1 MTVRKKG
8 FDMELTVRNIK
19 ENADGS
25 ADLELVMDEQ
35 TKLWLI
41 NYAFI
46 DILTTALDD
55 VKELNERDFEVT
67 IDTGEIYGD

>member
-1 MTVRKKG
+1 
-8 FDMELTVRNIK
+8 MELTVRNIK

-41 NYAFI
+41 NYAFV

-55 VKELNERDFEVT
+55 VKELRERDFEVT
-67 IDTGEIYGD
+67 IDTGETHGD

>member
-19 ENADGS
+19 ENADGT

-55 VKELNERDFEVT
+55 VKELRERDIEVT
-67 IDTGEIYGD
+67 IDTGENHGA

>member
-46 DILTTALDD
+46 NILTVALDD

-67 IDTGEIYGD
+67 IDTGEKDE

>member
-1 MTVRKKG
+1 
-8 FDMELTVRNIK
+8 MELTIRNIK

-46 DILTTALDD
+46 NILTVALDD

-67 IDTGEIYGD
+67 IDTGEKDE

>member
-8 FDMELTVRNIK
+8 FDMELRVRNIK
-19 ENADGS
+19 ENEDGT

-55 VKELNERDFEVT
+55 VKELRERDIEVT
-67 IDTGEIYGD
+67 IDTGEK